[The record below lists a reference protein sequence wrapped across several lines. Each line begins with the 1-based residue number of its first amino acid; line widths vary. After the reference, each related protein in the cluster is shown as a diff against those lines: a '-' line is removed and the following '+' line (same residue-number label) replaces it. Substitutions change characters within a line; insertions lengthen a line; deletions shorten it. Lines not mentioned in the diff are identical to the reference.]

1 MPRILPPVAVV
12 DTPEVSITEFA
23 GNGSSGQS
31 AISIARVV
39 ARGGWAEPWQTPE
52 FDEWVVVT
60 KGEVH
65 IEHGHGATVKV
76 VAGQGVY
83 LAKGERVRWVFPE
96 GDDGCEYVPIC
107 LPGFTPDNVH
117 REDDPK
123 VSPPIHDKHVC
134 VYHMAQTHEWE
145 KAKASETRAYY
156 PPTYATDGFVHCTAD
171 PKYLLTIGNH
181 FYKDTRDPNDP
192 ETPSKWTLLKMTRQ
206 SIEAKKLD
214 LKFEPPAPVGDAK
227 TMDDGEL
234 GNEWFPH
241 LYAGIPTDGGV
252 VVEQFEITRDADGS
266 FTGIA
271 GM

>member
-1 MPRILPPVAVV
+1 
-12 DTPEVSITEFA
+12 
-23 GNGSSGQS
+23 
-31 AISIARVV
+31 
-39 ARGGWAEPWQTPE
+39 
-52 FDEWVVVT
+52 
-60 KGEVH
+60 
-65 IEHGHGATVKV
+65 
-76 VAGQGVY
+76 
-83 LAKGERVRWVFPE
+83 
-96 GDDGCEYVPIC
+96 
-107 LPGFTPDNVH
+107 VH

-266 FTGIA
+266 FTGIV